1 MCYVFISYSS
11 KNQAAADAMKKLLD
25 KNGIASWMA
34 PGDIPPASTYAKEI
48 NSAIRNCAC
57 MVLMLTNDA
66 QNSIWVAK
74 EVERA
79 VHYCKPVL
87 PIQLEDVVLNDEFEF
102 YISTNQI
109 VAVNRIDES
118 SPELQRVLASIRA
131 YLATPSCE
139 PVISEKDCQENSSPI
154 HLPTNTKEESTLPE
168 RISLFELLGIHSINE
183 YDIDA
188 AWQKADITKSLSVP
202 IGIGENNKT
211 ICLDLHQKKD
221 GPHVLIAGPAGSG
234 ISEFVRTLFL
244 SLALHFSPD
253 DVNFHLIDIAS
264 LYHNKL
270 LVRLPHIKYHCL
282 GLMRQEKKVSE
293 SMLDEFLSKMNLLM
307 EERTKLLTH
316 YQVDNIYQYLKQRR
330 KDPSLPPMPHHIIAI
345 DLCDSIKRDYPEH
358 FLMLKLLGEL
368 HTARKFGF
376 HIIFGSH
383 FPEGVVDNVMH
394 TITSS
399 KIFSNSSIRWDGD
412 VPLETYS
419 PPCPGRLF
427 IQTPFNPYVQ
437 KLQLAYSSE
446 NAALHSKN
454 TKELQWF
461 FGFSS
466 QQESIVQAIERYMM
480 D

>member
-1 MCYVFISYSS
+1 MGYAFISYSS
-11 KNQAAADAMKKLLD
+11 KNQAAADAMKKLLE
-25 KNGIASWMA
+25 KNNIATWMA

-66 QNSIWVAK
+66 QNSVWVAK

-79 VHYCKPVL
+79 VHYRKPVL
-87 PIQLEDVVLNDEFEF
+87 PIQLEQVVLNDEFEF

-188 AWQKADITKSLSVP
+188 AWKKADITQSLSVP
-202 IGIGENNKT
+202 IGMGEHNKT

-221 GPHVLIAGPAGSG
+221 GPNVLIAGPAGSG
-234 ISEFVRTLFL
+234 ISEFIRTLFL
-244 SLALHFSPD
+244 SLALQFSPA
-253 DVNFHLIDIAS
+253 DVNFHLIDTSS
-264 LYHNKL
+264 LHHNEL

-282 GLMRQEKKVSE
+282 GLMHKTE
-293 SMLDEFLSKMNLLM
+293 SAVRDMLDEFLNKMFLLM
-307 EERTKLLTH
+307 EERKELLMD
-316 YQVDNIYQYLKQRR
+316 YQVENIYQYLKLRR
-330 KDPSLPPMPHHIIAI
+330 NDSSLPPMPHQIIAI
-345 DLCDSIKRDYPEH
+345 DLCDCIKCEHPEQ
-358 FLMLKLLGEL
+358 FLMLKLLGEIRA
-368 HTARKFGF
+368 ARKFGF
-376 HIIFGSH
+376 HIIFGTH
-383 FPEGVVDNVMH
+383 FPEGIVDDVMH

-399 KIFSNSSIRWDGD
+399 KICSNSSMRWDGD
-412 VPLETYS
+412 APSELYV

-466 QQESIVQAIERYMM
+466 QQESIVQAIERHMM